1 MGDRHAVLLVGCEA
15 RHFPPQR
22 ARDGADQRNRL
33 DASALRE
40 RRGYP
45 VGGVSK
51 NPLPLK
57 KTTFL
62 GEDGAFGRHS
72 EHGSRGSLLCGA

>member
-1 MGDRHAVLLVGCEA
+1 LC
-15 RHFPPQR
+15 
-22 ARDGADQRNRL
+22 
-33 DASALRE
+33 E